1 MAKWFYAK
9 DTDREIKDPDQ
20 LEMLESLAAKYY
32 RDRKNPR
39 IKVFRDA
46 VDALFD
52 SANKDPRSPE
62 TYVADMQALY
72 DRFIGPLFLE
82 PLPVAAAHSNGA
94 AASRAASPAPRAS
107 SSPLPGPASRQPTPA
122 PASRQPRAAS
132 PAPRASSSPSPG
144 PASRQPTPAPAS
156 PQPRTASASPQP
168 SPPRDVEPE
177 DLAQQVIDLSLSD
190 DEEAGQVIDLSL
202 SDDEEAGHVIDL
214 SLSDDEEA
222 GQVTD
227 LSLSDDEEDDQEAE
241 AARQRKLQRLQRS
254 LAFCNPGVRMS
265 VAIPE
270 H

>member
-94 AASRAASPAPRAS
+94 AAS
-107 SSPLPGPASRQPTPA
+107 
-122 PASRQPRAAS
+122 RAAS

>member
-144 PASRQPTPAPAS
+144 PASLPPTL
-156 PQPRTASASPQP
+156 

-202 SDDEEAGHVIDL
+202 SDDEEAGQVIDL

-227 LSLSDDEEDDQEAE
+227 LSLSDDEEDDQDAE